1 MSHMA
6 DVKLSAHYQAG
17 VSARTWGNAKVPP
30 GVLNWRDR
38 HWWLGGWNDRDIE
51 IQAKNAEKLPT

>member
-1 MSHMA
+1 MTA
-6 DVKLSAHYQAG
+6 RKDEKLNPRYHEGYN
-17 VSARTWGNAKVPP
+17 ARTWGNAKVPP

-38 HWWLGGWNDRDIE
+38 HWWLAGWNDRDIE